1 MAHLILKCAWVI
13 LNLFRLMESIIAWS
27 YNVELNQIQS
37 KYVNSNKHIGSLT
50 NQKILG
56 LMGLSLCWMKMFR
69 ELRNSIQLMKGSHIK
84 VNKMKKSK
92 LKIIEFKNF
101 YWFFFNLIN
110 FIFSFLNENDHLLT
124 LETLSLKPFL
134 TILITRIIINDHYI
148 IKVQFNDF
156 HHGFSHFQHHHLHQG
171 PQVQTQGRQGEIGL
185 SQKGLLNQST
195 PSNSRKAFPQRI

>member
-1 MAHLILKCAWVI
+1 
-13 LNLFRLMESIIAWS
+13 MESIIAWS

-101 YWFFFNLIN
+101 Y
-110 FIFSFLNENDHLLT
+110 
-124 LETLSLKPFL
+124 
-134 TILITRIIINDHYI
+134 
-148 IKVQFNDF
+148 
-156 HHGFSHFQHHHLHQG
+156 
-171 PQVQTQGRQGEIGL
+171 
-185 SQKGLLNQST
+185 
-195 PSNSRKAFPQRI
+195 